1 MMRTN
6 LHDARRLWHLAVAA
20 MLALMITSCASTS
33 SITSSGDAQIDRVL
47 EEAYDLEGTPY
58 CYSGDTPDCFDC
70 SGFVNHCYAV
80 VGLELPR
87 TSRELYS
94 AGVRVIDGLRHG
106 DLVFFNTSGRGV
118 SHVGI
123 YVGNNRFIHSSSSR
137 GVMVS
142 SLSDR
147 YWQPRYL
154 GARRVTN

>member
-1 MMRTN
+1 MPTN
-6 LHDARRLWHLAVAA
+6 LHDARWLWRAVGG
-20 MLALMITSCASTS
+20 ALIVVTLSACSSTS
-33 SITSSGDAQIDRVL
+33 SLQSSGDPQIDQVL

-70 SGFVNHCYAV
+70 SGFVSYCYGM
-80 VGLELPR
+80 VGIELPR
-87 TSRELYS
+87 TSRDQYRTGE
-94 AGVRVIDGLRHG
+94 RVIDGLQHG

-123 YVGNNRFIHSSSSR
+123 YVGKNRFIHSSTSS

-142 SLSDR
+142 SLSNR

-154 GARRVTN
+154 GARRVTD